1 MANTGNTFPSQDGEM
16 ETQLGCSCAVLCYNI
31 FFCCYFATT
40 NQEKKKRLERIQHKH
55 ANAHIHTEEN
65 RDLK

>member
-16 ETQLGCSCAVLCYNI
+16 ETQLGCSCAVLCYN
-31 FFCCYFATT
+31 FFFFVILQPLTKK
-40 NQEKKKRLERIQHKH
+40 KKKRLERIQHKH